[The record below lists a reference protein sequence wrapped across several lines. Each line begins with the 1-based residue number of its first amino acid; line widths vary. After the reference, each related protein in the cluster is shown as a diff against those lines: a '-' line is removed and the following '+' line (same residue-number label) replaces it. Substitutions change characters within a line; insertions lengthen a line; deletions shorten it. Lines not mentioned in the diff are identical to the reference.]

1 MKKTGLL
8 LFFMALLLVWGCGQ
22 KADEG
27 QKDSNE
33 TMAQEVPKD
42 DTLATKT
49 FEIRNEDDPF
59 VTIQTKYGDMILELY
74 RDVAPAHADSFV
86 ARTNDGFYNGL
97 LFFRIINNFM
107 IQGGDPNNNG
117 SGNAGYFL
125 NAEFNDL
132 PHQDGTLS
140 MARAQAPNS
149 ASSQF
154 FICLARNRQT
164 QFLDGKYT
172 VFGQLIKGYDVLH
185 KIGAVEVEANPN
197 NPREISK
204 PLEEIAMDKVFL
216 SDADGNPL

>member
-8 LFFMALLLVWGCGQ
+8 LFFITLLLVWGCGQ

-27 QKDSNE
+27 QKDTNE
-33 TMAQEVPKD
+33 TMAQEAPTD

-49 FEIRNEDDPF
+49 FEIRDENNPL
-59 VTIQTKYGDMILELY
+59 VTIETDFGKMTLELY

-86 ARTNDGFYNGL
+86 ARTTEGFYDGL
-97 LFFRIINNFM
+97 LFFRIINYFM

-117 SGNAGYFL
+117 SGNAGYYL

-140 MARAQAPNS
+140 MARAQSPNS

-154 FICLARNRQT
+154 FICLGRNRAT
-164 QFLDGKYT
+164 MSLDGKYT

-185 KIGAVEVEANPN
+185 TIGAVEVVPNPN
-197 NPREISK
+197 NPQEVSRPKEDVV
-204 PLEEIAMDKVFL
+204 MRKVYL